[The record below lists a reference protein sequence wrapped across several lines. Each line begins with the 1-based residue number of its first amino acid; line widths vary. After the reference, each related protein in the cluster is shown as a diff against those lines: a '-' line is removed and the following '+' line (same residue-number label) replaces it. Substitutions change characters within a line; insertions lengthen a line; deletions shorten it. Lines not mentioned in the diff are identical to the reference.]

1 MKIVIIEDEW
11 LTADDLMQTI
21 READPSLEIIAI
33 IKSVDEG
40 VLWFRSNPAP
50 DLIFSDIQLGDG
62 LSFEILA
69 GQNVPVI
76 FCTAYDEYA
85 LNAFNANGIDYI
97 LKPFTRESVSRAL
110 EKYKNL
116 TRGKV
121 DDISRQYESVRRLL
135 FDVKTTR
142 PSSLLIHFK
151 DTIFPLKIA
160 EVALFRLEHG
170 IVHLTTFE
178 KKIYYPG
185 KSLDELEE
193 IVGDDF
199 FRVNR
204 QYLIN
209 RGAIVNASSILSR
222 KLSISVNVPVSETV
236 TISKEKTPSFLRWLT
251 GGV

>member
-1 MKIVIIEDEW
+1 MNIVIIEDEW

-21 READPSLEIIAI
+21 QEVDPSLAITAI

-40 VLWFRSNPAP
+40 VRWFGSNPAP

-69 GQNVPVI
+69 GQQVPVI

-85 LNAFNANGIDYI
+85 LHAFNANGIDYI
-97 LKPFTRESVSRAL
+97 LKPFTKESVSRAL
-110 EKYKNL
+110 AKYKNL

-121 DDISRQYESVRRLL
+121 GDISTQYESVRRL
-135 FDVKTTR
+135 FSDVRAAR

-160 EVALFRLEHG
+160 DIALFRLEHR

-185 KSLDELEE
+185 KSLDELEGV
-193 IVGDDF
+193 VGDDF

-204 QYLIN
+204 QYLVN
-209 RGAIVNASSILSR
+209 RSAIVNASSILSR

-236 TISKEKTPSFLRWLT
+236 TISKEKAPAFLKWLT
-251 GGV
+251 GAV

>member
-1 MKIVIIEDEW
+1 MRIVIIEDEW
-11 LTADDLMQTI
+11 LTADDLRQTI
-21 READPSLEIIAI
+21 QEADSSIEIIAI

-40 VLWFRSNPAP
+40 VQWFNENVEP

-69 GQNVPVI
+69 GLTAPVI

-97 LKPFTRESVSRAL
+97 LKPFTKEAVSRAL
-110 EKYKNL
+110 AKYRNL
-116 TRGKV
+116 TGGRAGE
-121 DDISRQYESVRRLL
+121 ITRQYESIRRL
-135 FDVKTTR
+135 FSDVRATR

-170 IVHLTTFE
+170 VVNLTTFE
-178 KKIYYPG
+178 KKTYYPG

-204 QYLIN
+204 QYLVN
-209 RGAIVNASSILSR
+209 RSAIVNASSVLSR
-222 KLSISVNVPVSETV
+222 KLSITVNVPVSDTV
-236 TISKEKTPSFLRWLT
+236 TISKEKAPSFLRWLT
-251 GGV
+251 GAV